1 MKSHISL
8 ILLSTLQCNADCE
21 YCFEDKTTDRLTLD
35 RLEEMIRKVLDYMVE
50 KSLETLNIY
59 WQGGEA
65 MLLPPSWYEQANARI
80 QGLAEARGK
89 QVIHSL
95 QSNMLAYSSRWNKVI
110 AEMFGNNVGT
120 SLDYPNLHRKLLG
133 QKPDTYND
141 IWGRRVK
148 EARAAGIEVQVIAV
162 PNQATLEIGA
172 ERFYSHFVE
181 DLGITDFQ
189 VNTPF
194 PGGEATAAKKEL
206 PVAAVEKLSR
216 FYTELADIW
225 LARGYA
231 AGVRVGPFDALLRH
245 FSHEP
250 TTLPCIWGDNCANS
264 LVSIDARGYVAQC
277 DCWVTSYPDYH
288 YGNIFECDSFGE
300 LLKNSP
306 ARQKFNERPIQLIQ
320 RDCLSCDYLSLCHGG
335 CPVRTYTVHGTLFE
349 KDPYCGLYKAIF
361 GQMARAARE
370 LALETV
376 AKRGVA
382 ARSSTKQPVEIFHVE

>member
-21 YCFEDKTTDRLTLD
+21 YCFETKTTDRLTLD
-35 RLEEMIRKVLDYMVE
+35 RLGEMIRKILDYMVE
-50 KSLETLNIY
+50 KSLATLTIY

-65 MLLPPSWYEQANARI
+65 MLLPPSWYEQANALI
-80 QGLAEARGK
+80 QREAEARGK
-89 QVIHSL
+89 HVLHGL
-95 QSNMLAYSSRWNKVI
+95 QSNMLSYSSRWNKVI
-110 AEMFGNNVGT
+110 AEMFGNSVGT

-133 QKPDTYND
+133 QGPDTYND
-141 IWGRRVK
+141 IWARRVR

-172 ERFYSHFVE
+172 ERFYRHFVDE
-181 DLGITDFQ
+181 LGITDFQ

-206 PVAAVEKLSR
+206 PVAEVEKLSR
-216 FYTELADIW
+216 FYTELADVW
-225 LARGYA
+225 LERGYRQ
-231 AGVRVGPFDALLRH
+231 GVRVGPLDSLLQH
-245 FSHEP
+245 FSHQP
-250 TTLPCIWGDNCANS
+250 TTLPCIWGDNCVNS
-264 LVSIDARGYVAQC
+264 MVSIDARGYVAQC

-349 KDPYCGLYKAIF
+349 KDPYCGLYKAMF
-361 GQMARAARE
+361 GRMARAARE
-370 LALETV
+370 LAREAST
-376 AKRGVA
+376 ARGVA
-382 ARSSTKQPVEIFHVE
+382 A

>member
-21 YCFEDKTTDRLTLD
+21 YCFENKTTDRLTLD
-35 RLEEMIRKVLDYMVE
+35 RLGEMVRKVLDYMVE
-50 KSLETLNIY
+50 KSLTGLNIY

-65 MLLPPSWYEQANARI
+65 MLLPPSWYEQANDLIRHE
-80 QGLAEARGK
+80 AEAPGK
-89 QVIHSL
+89 QVSHSL

-110 AEMFGNNVGT
+110 AEMFGNSVGT

-133 QKPDTYND
+133 QGPESYNE
-141 IWGRRVK
+141 IWGRRVR

-162 PNQATLEIGA
+162 PNQATLDIGA
-172 ERFYSHFVE
+172 ERFYTHFVDE
-181 DLGITDFQ
+181 LGITEFQ

-194 PGGEATAAKKEL
+194 PGGDATTAKKEL
-206 PVAAVEKLSR
+206 PVAEVEKLSR
-216 FYTELADIW
+216 FYTELADVW
-225 LARGYA
+225 LERGYRR
-231 AGVRVGPFDALLRH
+231 GVRVGPLDALLQH

-250 TTLPCIWGDNCANS
+250 TTLPCIWSDNCANT

-288 YGNIFECDSFGE
+288 YGNIFECDNFGE
-300 LLKNSP
+300 LLKNSK
-306 ARQKFNERPIQLIQ
+306 ARQKFNERPVQLIQ

-349 KDPYCGLYKAIF
+349 KDPYCGLYKAMF
-361 GQMARAARE
+361 GRMARAARE
-370 LALETV
+370 LAQEAV
-376 AKRGVA
+376 SARGVA
-382 ARSSTKQPVEIFHVE
+382 A

>member
-231 AGVRVGPFDALLRH
+231 AGVRVGPFEALLRH

-361 GQMARAARE
+361 GRMARAARE

>member
-21 YCFEDKTTDRLTLD
+21 YCFETKTTDRLTLD
-35 RLEEMIRKVLDYMVE
+35 RLGEMIRKILDYMVE
-50 KSLETLNIY
+50 KSLATLTIY

-65 MLLPPSWYEQANARI
+65 MLLPPSWYEQANALI
-80 QGLAEARGK
+80 QREAEARGK
-89 QVIHSL
+89 HVLHGL
-95 QSNMLAYSSRWNKVI
+95 QSNMLSYSSRWNKVI
-110 AEMFGNNVGT
+110 AEMFGNSAGT

-133 QKPDTYND
+133 QGPDTYND
-141 IWGRRVK
+141 IWARRVR

-172 ERFYSHFVE
+172 ERFYRHFVDE
-181 DLGITDFQ
+181 LGITDFQ

-206 PVAAVEKLSR
+206 PVAEVEKLSR
-216 FYTELADIW
+216 FYTELADVW
-225 LARGYA
+225 LERGYRQ
-231 AGVRVGPFDALLRH
+231 GVRVGPLDSLLQH
-245 FSHEP
+245 FSHQP
-250 TTLPCIWGDNCANS
+250 TTLPCIWGDNCVNS
-264 LVSIDARGYVAQC
+264 MVSIDARGYVAQC

-349 KDPYCGLYKAIF
+349 KDPYCGLYKAMF
-361 GQMARAARE
+361 GRMARAARE
-370 LALETV
+370 LAREAST
-376 AKRGVA
+376 ARGVA
-382 ARSSTKQPVEIFHVE
+382 A